1 MAQHIASSGTTR
13 ALKVQEWRETAGRS
27 SISMMKNRVLRR
39 YQGEASSTDIARRQG
54 SEAGPCESM
63 TGPMSLW
70 GKGTTFCPIRCF
82 VGWMGGNIL
91 L

>member
-1 MAQHIASSGTTR
+1 M
-13 ALKVQEWRETAGRS
+13 KVQGWRETAGQS
-27 SISMMKNRVLRR
+27 SISMMKNKVLRR

-54 SEAGPCESM
+54 SEAGLEECR

-82 VGWMGGNIL
+82 VGWKGGNIL